1 VGVVARLDEIVGSI
15 ALAAMTLL
23 VVVEV
28 VFRYVLNDPLFWS
41 LELAGV
47 LGIWT
52 AFLGASVAI
61 RHRAHL
67 GVDFFVDLL
76 PPRARSYLSIVAD
89 VCTAIA
95 LAILFYYGG
104 QLALQSI
111 KMTMALH
118 LPYWVINAAVPV
130 GSGLM
135 LVHSLVE
142 TVRRARQVLRDPA
155 TAAPVPSEEVSIF

>member
-1 VGVVARLDEIVGSI
+1 MSVLVRLDEVVGSA

-23 VVVEV
+23 VVIEV
-28 VFRYVLNDPLFWS
+28 VFRYILNDPLFWS

-67 GVDFFVDLL
+67 GIDFFVDLL
-76 PPRARSYLSIVAD
+76 PPRPRAYLGIVAD
-89 VCTAIA
+89 ICTAIA

-130 GSGLM
+130 GCGLM
-135 LVHSLVE
+135 LLHSLVD
-142 TVRRARQVLRDPA
+142 TARRARQMLREPA
-155 TAAPVPSEEVSIF
+155 AAMPVPSEEVSIF